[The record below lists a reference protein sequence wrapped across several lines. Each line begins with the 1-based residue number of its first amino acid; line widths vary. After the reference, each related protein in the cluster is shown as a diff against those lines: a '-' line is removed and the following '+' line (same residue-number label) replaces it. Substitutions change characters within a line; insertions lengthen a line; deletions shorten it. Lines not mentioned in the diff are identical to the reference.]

1 MTHESILHKHK
12 ESNAGS
18 SIQTHNTP
26 RVPHIKGLN
35 VVSTKFGQSSVTE
48 QSMVRDD

>member
-1 MTHESILHKHK
+1 MTHGNIIHKHK
-12 ESNAGS
+12 DSNAGS

-35 VVSTKFGQSSVTE
+35 VVSTTFGQSSVTE
-48 QSMVRDD
+48 QSIVRDD